1 MTIVC
6 SACQRYLG
14 THPPFHD
21 KAVTHDLCTPCAV
34 RQRRELKTLV
44 LSRDRADTWPVLS
57 TLFRGA
63 FLQVVLDR
71 RKLDRR
77 QECADVDICRRA
89 GPPADRR
96 RMQSLRLV

>member
-6 SACQRYLG
+6 SACQRYLA
-14 THPPFHD
+14 TQPPFHD
-21 KAVTHDLCTPCAV
+21 KAVSHDLCTACAV

-44 LSRDRADTWPVLS
+44 VSRERADTWPVLS

-63 FLQVVLDR
+63 DLQVVLDR
-71 RKLDRR
+71 RKVDRR
-77 QECADVDICRRA
+77 QECTDVDTCRRA

-96 RMQSLRLV
+96 QMQSLRLV

>member
-14 THPPFHD
+14 TQPPFHD

-34 RQRRELKTLV
+34 RERRELKTLV

-63 FLQVVLDR
+63 DLNFVLDR
-71 RKLDRR
+71 RKVDRR
-77 QECADVDICRRA
+77 QESTVVDTCRRA

-96 RMQSLRLV
+96 HLLSLRLV

>member
-6 SACQRYLG
+6 SSCQRYLA
-14 THPPFHD
+14 TQPPFHD
-21 KAVTHDLCTPCAV
+21 KAVTHDLCTSCAV

-44 LSRDRADTWPVLS
+44 LSRDRADTWPVLT

-63 FLQVVLDR
+63 DLRVVLDR
-71 RKLDRR
+71 RKVDRR
-77 QECADVDICRRA
+77 QGCTEVDSCRR
-89 GPPADRR
+89 GEPPADRR